1 MVRRRRIRTRERQS
15 RLRSLSFNTL
25 LPNMLTATALIAG
38 LTAVRFA
45 ILGRWEPAVIA
56 IIVAAVLDGLD
67 GAVAR
72 LLKGASEF
80 GAQLDSLADFVSFG
94 IAPAL
99 VLYLWVLEEGGRAG
113 WFVALAF
120 AICAALRLARFN
132 VQTGESDLPPYAFR
146 YFTGVP
152 APAGAGLALLPMAI
166 EFQVGD
172 GLMRDP
178 WVVGVW
184 TLAVAALFISRWP
197 TFSLKKVRVPVR
209 LQVPVL
215 AGVALGAALMFT
227 APWPTMTV
235 LGVAYLV
242 SLPVSL
248 RQFSRLRRQAEAL
261 RGPSEAPGED
271 PEDPEAAP
279 PPPL

>member
-1 MVRRRRIRTRERQS
+1 MVRRRRRIRTRERQS

-45 ILGRWEPAVIA
+45 ILGRWELAVIA

-113 WFVALAF
+113 WFRRPGLRDLRGAPARAVQ
-120 AICAALRLARFN
+120 CPDRRERPAALRLPLLHRGCRRRPGRAWRCCRWRSSSSSM
-132 VQTGESDLPPYAFR
+132 TG
-146 YFTGVP
+146 
-152 APAGAGLALLPMAI
+152 
-166 EFQVGD
+166 
-172 GLMRDP
+172 
-178 WVVGVW
+178 
-184 TLAVAALFISRWP
+184 
-197 TFSLKKVRVPVR
+197 
-209 LQVPVL
+209 
-215 AGVALGAALMFT
+215 
-227 APWPTMTV
+227 
-235 LGVAYLV
+235 
-242 SLPVSL
+242 
-248 RQFSRLRRQAEAL
+248 
-261 RGPSEAPGED
+261 
-271 PEDPEAAP
+271 
-279 PPPL
+279 

>member
-1 MVRRRRIRTRERQS
+1 MARRRGPSRPPRTR
-15 RLRSLSFNTL
+15 LKGLSINRL
-25 LPNMLTATALIAG
+25 LPNVLTTLSLIAG

-45 ILGRWEPAVIA
+45 ILDRWEPAVIA
-56 IIVAAVLDGLD
+56 ILVAAVLDGLD

-72 LLKGASEF
+72 LLNGASKF

-99 VLYLWVLEEGGRAG
+99 VLYLWVLEAGGRAG

-132 VQTGESDLPPYAFR
+132 VQTGESDLPPYAFN

-152 APAGAGLALLPMAI
+152 APAGAGLVLLPMI
-166 EFQVGD
+166 VEFQLVGD
-172 GLMRDP
+172 GPLRDP
-178 WVVGVW
+178 AVVGVW
-184 TLAVAALFISRWP
+184 TLVVAALFISRWP
-197 TFSLKKVRVPVR
+197 TFSIKKLRIPVR

-215 AGVALGAALMFT
+215 AGVALAAAALFT

-235 LGVAYLV
+235 LGAMYLI
-242 SLPVSL
+242 SLPISL
-248 RQFSRLRRQAEAL
+248 RQFTKLKRQAEAL
-261 RGPSEAPGED
+261 RDPGP
-271 PEDPEAAP
+271 
-279 PPPL
+279 